1 MEDYLTYGTYV
12 VAAVGAAAVY
22 LAMPKP
28 GRPRRA
34 LVVALAGLAL
44 GGLVATLYALAGASG
59 DRLLFGIL
67 AVLAVGAAGRV
78 VTHPKPVYAA
88 IYFVMVVVCT
98 AGLALLAGAEF
109 LAAALVIVYAGAILV
124 TYVFVIMLAQQP
136 GSSEAG
142 GFGSS
147 LHYDT
152 NAREPGMAVLAGFVL
167 IATIGTVIVGRD
179 WPSGPADGGMAGNT
193 AALGEV
199 LLSRFA
205 VSVELAGVLLMV
217 AMIGAIAI
225 AQKRI
230 PRADDEIETLPPG
243 EAGRRASPF

>member
-1 MEDYLTYGTYV
+1 MTSVWVMTL
-12 VAAVGAAAVY
+12 
-22 LAMPKP
+22 PP
-28 GRPRRA
+28 QRA
-34 LVVALAGLAL
+34 S
-44 GGLVATLYALAGASG
+44 TE
-59 DRLLFGIL
+59 
-67 AVLAVGAAGRV
+67 AGRLG
-78 VTHPKPVYAA
+78 H
-88 IYFVMVVVCT
+88 
-98 AGLALLAGAEF
+98 
-109 LAAALVIVYAGAILV
+109 
-124 TYVFVIMLAQQP
+124 
-136 GSSEAG
+136 
-142 GFGSS
+142 S
-147 LHYDT
+147 LNNDT

-167 IATIGTVIVGRD
+167 IATMGTVIVVRD